1 MTKIGP
7 SQEFD
12 FFVTQV
18 VETIEVSKCDHGGN
32 SSTDPPE
39 SSNGLVCIRHL
50 KVVSYQLPEG
60 RLAGDLR
67 MLSMSRYVKYTN
79 GPYPSIPH
87 GLIHLYL
94 PQFHGKELFIP

>member
-32 SSTDPPE
+32 SSTDPPRE
-39 SSNGLVCIRHL
+39 LQWPGVHTA
-50 KVVSYQLPEG
+50 PEG
-60 RLAGDLR
+60 R
-67 MLSMSRYVKYTN
+67 K
-79 GPYPSIPH
+79 
-87 GLIHLYL
+87 L
-94 PQFHGKELFIP
+94 PTA